1 MAPTGINRPGYSS
14 SPTGINR
21 PGYSSPKPPTGV
33 NRPGYSSSPSPKPS
47 FSAPTGINRPGRSPS
62 QGGGGIDPLQ
72 ETRQK
77 FFDNRYDV
85 STDRLQ
91 RRRQQDLQDELFR
104 EMFTKPVQGSSN
116 LLQMTADA
124 PMSLSDFRMQ
134 LANKLGPTP
143 SELMGDARYAF
154 GSMAQGLA
162 EKGTPMM
169 NLAKDLIGGVQ
180 NLFTGASQ
188 APTTVPMPSANMMQ
202 TSIPMGNLTEFGQML
217 ANRIRADR
225 PGISNAELMQVL
237 QRSNDAGFATQ
248 GRPVFTTGM
257 YAKGGIATLS

>member
-47 FSAPTGINRPGRSPS
+47 FSAPTGINRPGLSPS

-72 ETRQK
+72 ETRQN

-169 NLAKDLIGGVQ
+169 NLAKSLFGGVQ
-180 NLFTGASQ
+180 NFFGNQIDNAKGFFADQMASQ
-188 APTTVPMPSANMMQ
+188 NQFNQQLLS
-202 TSIPMGNLTEFGQML
+202 LTPQQRMVYDQLIFQPGMTREVAYAQAVGQPRTM
-217 ANRIRADR
+217 AR
-225 PGISNAELMQVL
+225 
-237 QRSNDAGFATQ
+237 
-248 GRPVFTTGM
+248 
-257 YAKGGIATLS
+257 GGIATLN